1 MKHFIL
7 IGFLLW
13 VCFQTTRATEIQI
26 LHTNDIHSHLDHS
39 IHRPELGGHGRLK
52 SMLTR
57 LRKQAQDEGVETIAM
72 DAGDFSEGH
81 IYYLADRGRTTFQ
94 IHGSVGFD
102 VSVIGNHDYLMG
114 AKDLDVILRDV
125 DMSFELLGANFHT
138 SPKYVNIKEK
148 MKPYWETEVDGV
160 KIGVLGLTTDDL
172 LYEWRIGDGHISNEY
187 KAAKKYAKE
196 LRERGNDII
205 IALTHIGLKKDK
217 KLAKKVPEIDLIVG
231 GHSHDALHSVVW
243 QKSKKGKLIPIV
255 QAGKH
260 AQWLGRLRLDY
271 RKEQKRLFI
280 KDYELIPV
288 NQDQKDPEVENLIA
302 SANDQLNYHFGQDW
316 LEEPLGESRITPIHR
331 GGKSEVWY
339 HFITDAMVEA
349 IGADIGMHVSA
360 LSGDNYPV
368 GLINRRA
375 IYNSNPRT
383 FEFDRHMGYNVFSTR
398 VKGVWISILTR
409 VALRFGL
416 PMYFSGLTFDY
427 KKVKGS
433 RYDHKYKIKNLRHNG
448 RRINPFKYYKIA
460 LSEAIVRGGE
470 AITPFVKLLMRFSDD
485 YKYPMWLA
493 IEERVRQ
500 FVIVDDDYLSNR
512 PPYDKKASYVKKTLR
527 YQSMPAVKR

>member
-1 MKHFIL
+1 MKHLLL
-7 IGFLLW
+7 ICFLLW
-13 VCFQTTRATEIQI
+13 ICYQSTHSTEIQI

-52 SMLTR
+52 NMIAR
-57 LRKQAQDEGVETIAM
+57 LKAEAKTNGMETIAM

-81 IYYLADRGRTTFQ
+81 IYYLADRGRTTYQ
-94 IHGSVGFD
+94 VHGSVGYD

-125 DMSFELLGANFHT
+125 DTSFQLLGANFHT
-138 SPKYVNIKEK
+138 SPKYVNIQKK
-148 MKPYWETEVDGV
+148 IKPYWETEIDGI

-172 LYEWRIGDGHISNEY
+172 LYEWRIGDGYISNEY
-187 KAAKKYAKE
+187 KTAKKFAQE
-196 LRERGNDII
+196 LRDRGNDII
-205 IALTHIGLKKDK
+205 IALTHLGLKKDK

-231 GHSHDALHSVVW
+231 GHSHDDIHSVVW
-243 QKSKKGKLIPIV
+243 QASKKGKLIPIV

-260 AQWLGRLRLDY
+260 AQWLGRIILDY
-271 RKEQKRLFI
+271 RKNQKKLYI
-280 KDYELIPV
+280 KDYGLLPV
-288 NQDQKDPEVENLIA
+288 NQDSKHPVVENLIA
-302 SANDQLNYHFGQDW
+302 KANSQLNFHFGQDW

-331 GGKSEVWY
+331 GGKPEIWY

-349 IGADIGMHVSA
+349 IDADMGIHVSA

-368 GLINRRA
+368 GIINRRA

-398 VKGVWISILTR
+398 VKGAWVSILLK

-427 KKVKGS
+427 KVIGDS
-433 RYDHKYKIKNLRHNG
+433 RYTHKYKIKNIRHNG
-448 RRINPFKYYKIA
+448 KRINPFKYYKIA
-460 LSEAIVRGGE
+460 LSEAIIRGGE
-470 AITPFVKLLMRFSDD
+470 AITPFVKLLMKYSDD

-500 FVIVDDDYLSNR
+500 FVIVDDNYLDER
-512 PPYDKKASYVKKTLR
+512 PPYGERSNFVESNNSY
-527 YQSMPAVKR
+527 QMIPARKR